1 MSGAPARPAW
11 RGYAL
16 SLLLHAA
23 LLGAVVVWTPK
34 VIEVVRT
41 YEVEILTVQP
51 VIRLSA
57 EPPAPAPKKTEP
69 PPKPPEPKKEI
80 LPPPPKPEPVLVAA
94 VAKPEP
100 MQLAHIAAPSSV
112 VQSSL
117 RIAVTSAPVPALVA
131 VETAATNSAPL
142 VASGNGAEEVS
153 DPAYI
158 STVRAAVA
166 RHLRYPELALRRG
179 AEGRVV
185 LRLTLDAAGRLLD
198 SGAGEST
205 AGDRALL
212 TAALAAV
219 KRAAPFPPWQGVHHP
234 DATLN
239 LTLPIRF
246 KLEER

>member
-1 MSGAPARPAW
+1 MSGTPARRTWA
-11 RGYAL
+11 GLGL
-16 SLLLHAA
+16 SLLLHGA
-23 LLGAVVVWTPK
+23 LLGAVVAWTPK

-41 YEVEILTVQP
+41 YEVEIIKVQP
-51 VIRLSA
+51 VIRLAA
-57 EPPAPAPKKTEP
+57 EPPAPAPKKAGP
-69 PPKPPEPKKEI
+69 PPKPPEPKQEI
-80 LPPPPKPEPVLVAA
+80 PPPPKPEAVRVAA
-94 VAKPEP
+94 IAKPAP
-100 MQLAHIAAPSSV
+100 PPLAHIAAPSSV
-112 VQSSL
+112 IPSPL
-117 RIAVTSAPVPALVA
+117 RVAMTSAPAPAPVA
-131 VETAATNSAPL
+131 VETSATNSAPA

-185 LRLTLDAAGRLLD
+185 LRLTLDTAGRLLD
-198 SGAGEST
+198 SGAGALE
-205 AGDRALL
+205 GDRALL
-212 TAALAAV
+212 TAALAAA

-234 DATLN
+234 DATLK